1 MRTRPLIR
9 HASLALL
16 LVLPLTGAAGGPA
29 SAAPPAAAAAEW
41 SPRVIPGQYVVTLDP
56 GVPVAELL
64 AELDVAPLFVYGTVR
79 NGFAAELSPAQLRA
93 VRAAPAVT
101 AVEEN
106 TVVEAAPVP
115 PADVPWA
122 RDRTAGAA
130 AGGWDRA
137 VPVGESWGLDR
148 IDQREL
154 PLDGRYEVTGTGRGV
169 TAYIVDTGL
178 DFGHEEFGGR
188 AVAGYDAVDDGR
200 AGADCHGHGTHV
212 AGIVG
217 GAGHGVAREVD
228 LVSVRILD
236 CEGTGSTAG
245 VLAALDWVAANA
257 DQPAVLNASVGGG
270 ASRTIDEAFD
280 AVAARGTLP
289 VVSAGNNTR
298 DACNASPAG
307 ADRVFTVG
315 ATDRDDRPAGFSN
328 FGRCLELFAPGVDIV
343 SARAGGGTVA
353 MSGTSQAAP
362 HTAGVAALYKETR
375 PEADPASVGAWLVE
389 ASTKDTVVSNTQ
401 GSPDRLLHTGGL

>member
-1 MRTRPLIR
+1 MCTRPLVR
-9 HASLALL
+9 HVSLALL
-16 LVLPLTGAAGGPA
+16 LVLPVAGGAGGAA
-29 SAAPPAAAAAEW
+29 AAPPAAETAAER

-64 AELDVAPLFVYGTVR
+64 AELGVAPLFVYDTVR
-79 NGFAAELSPAQLRA
+79 NGFAAELSPDQLRA
-93 VRAAPAVT
+93 VRAAPAVS

-106 TVVEAAPVP
+106 TVVEAGPAP
-115 PADVPWA
+115 PADLTRADAPAAGLGAAEW
-122 RDRTAGAA
+122 AGA
-130 AGGWDRA
+130 
-137 VPVGESWGLDR
+137 VPAGESWGLDR

-178 DFGHEEFGGR
+178 DFDHEEFGGR
-188 AVAGYDAVDDGR
+188 AVSGYDAVDDGR
-200 AGADCHGHGTHV
+200 AGEDCHGHGTHV

-217 GAGHGVAREVD
+217 GATHGVAREVD

-257 DQPAVLNASVGGG
+257 EQPAVLNASVGGG

-315 ATDRDDRPAGFSN
+315 ATDREDRPAGFSN

-375 PEADPASVGAWLVE
+375 PAADPASVGEWLVG
-389 ASTKDTVVSNTQ
+389 ASTKDTVVSNTE

>member
-1 MRTRPLIR
+1 MRTRPLVR
-9 HASLALL
+9 HVSLALL
-16 LVLPLTGAAGGPA
+16 LVLPAAAGG
-29 SAAPPAAAAAEW
+29 AAAAAPPTAGPAEQT
-41 SPRVIPGQYVVTLDP
+41 SRVIPGQYVVTLDP
-56 GVPVAELL
+56 ATSAAELL
-64 AELDVAPLFVYGTVR
+64 ADVDVSPMFVYGTVR
-79 NGFAAELSPAQLRA
+79 NGFAATLSPAQLAA
-93 VRAAPAVT
+93 VRAMPGVT

-106 TVVEAAPVP
+106 TVVEADP
-115 PADVPWA
+115 PPSDIRP
-122 RDRTAGAA
+122 A
-130 AGGWDRA
+130 AGSAGSA
-137 VPVGESWGLDR
+137 PAGESWGLDR

-154 PLDGRYEVTGTGRGV
+154 PLDGRFEVSGTGRGV

-188 AVAGYDAVDDGR
+188 ATAGYDAVDDGR

-217 GAGHGVAREVD
+217 GATHGVAREVD

-257 DQPAVLNASVGGG
+257 EQPAVLNASVGGG

-298 DACNASPAG
+298 DACDASPAG

-328 FGRCLELFAPGVDIV
+328 FGGCLEVFAPGVDVV
-343 SARAGGGTVA
+343 SARLGGGTVA
-353 MSGTSQAAP
+353 LSGTSQAAP
-362 HTAGVAALYKETR
+362 HTAGVAALLKERR
-375 PEADPASVGAWLVE
+375 PGAAPESVADWLVGT
-389 ASTKDTVVSNTQ
+389 STKEAVMSNTP
-401 GSPDRLLHTGGL
+401 GSPNRLLHTGDL